1 MRARRLQNGG
11 HNIIIQFTMEE
22 KIIKTASKKSGTTD
36 LTRGNVW
43 KVLLLYCLP
52 IFGSAMVQQLY
63 SLVDL
68 LVVGNFAANSNLA
81 VNAVGNATTVVNIL
95 LAFALGANAG
105 CSVTVAKYFGAK
117 NHTKVRETVN
127 TSIITFAALCAVTM
141 VLGFAFGNLSMDALS
156 VDASYRADCLT
167 YLYIYAGSLPFVF
180 LYNTGCG
187 ICSAMGDSKTPFI
200 FLVVSS
206 LLNVVLDLVFVCV
219 FHWDVAGA
227 AWATFISQAISAVL
241 TAYVLARK
249 LKKLPCEDK
258 PRIFVKNISRD
269 LMITSVPVI
278 LQNAFVSVGNFFVS
292 KRINSISLDATTGFT
307 AAFKLVSMAN
317 MGVSQMTS
325 GLANFCS
332 QNKAVGENRRILKG
346 FFAVLV
352 YCLITNAIFMAAFI
366 SAPEFFTRLFVDS
379 EKLTADALAYSCN
392 FIVIVSSFLP
402 VVCVKI
408 VCDGTVRGCGGNLG
422 FTISTFTDLILR
434 VVFVYILVGP
444 LGFPGVSWA
453 WAIGWSVSM
462 FVAVGFF
469 LAIPCLRT
477 VFFKNYKPKTKPD
490 LQ

>member
-1 MRARRLQNGG
+1 MCARRLQNGG
-11 HNIIIQFTMEE
+11 RNTIIFFAMEE
-22 KIIKTASKKSGTTD
+22 NIKTKKSGTTD

-43 KVLLLYCLP
+43 KLLLFYCLP

-81 VNAVGNATTVVNIL
+81 VNAVGNATTIVNIL

-127 TSIITFAALCAVTM
+127 TSIITFSALCAVTM
-141 VLGFAFGNLSMDALS
+141 VLGFAFGDLSMDALS
-156 VDASYRADCLT
+156 VDSSYRADCLT
-167 YLYIYAGSLPFVF
+167 YLYVYAGSLPFVF

-206 LLNVVLDLVFVCV
+206 LLNVGLDLLFVCV

-241 TAYVLARK
+241 TAFVLARK
-249 LKKLPCEDK
+249 LAKLPADEK
-258 PRIFVKNISRD
+258 PRMFVKDISRD

-292 KRINSISLDATTGFT
+292 KRINDIGLDATTGFT

-317 MGVSQMTS
+317 VGVSQMTS

-332 QNKAVGENRRILKG
+332 QNKAVGEYKRIVQG
-346 FFAVLV
+346 FVAVLV
-352 YCLITNAIFMAAFI
+352 YCLITNAVFMAAFI
-366 SAPEFFTRLFVDS
+366 SAPAFFTRLFVDAD
-379 EKLTADALAYSCN
+379 KLTADALAYSCN
-392 FIVIVSSFLP
+392 FIVIVTSFLP

-408 VCDGTVRGCGGNLG
+408 VCDGVVRGCGGNLG

-434 VVFVYILVGP
+434 VAFVYILVP
-444 LGFPGVSWA
+444 FMGFSGVSWA
-453 WAIGWSVSM
+453 WAIGWALGAL
-462 FVAVGFF
+462 VAVSFF
-469 LAIPCLRT
+469 LAIPCLRPI
-477 VFFKNYKPKTKPD
+477 FFKNHKPKPVIK
-490 LQ
+490 

>member
-1 MRARRLQNGG
+1 
-11 HNIIIQFTMEE
+11 MENSV
-22 KIIKTASKKSGTTD
+22 KAKKTGTTD

-68 LVVGNFAANSNLA
+68 LVVGNFAAQSNLA
-81 VNAVGNATTVVNIL
+81 VNAVGNATTIVNIL

-117 NHTKVRETVN
+117 NYLKVKETVN
-127 TSIITFAALCAVTM
+127 TSIIAFSALCAVTM
-141 VLGFAFGNLSMDALS
+141 VLGFAFGDLSMTALS
-156 VDASYRADCLT
+156 VDSSYRADCLT
-167 YLYIYAGSLPFVF
+167 YLYVYAGSMPFVF

-241 TAYVLARK
+241 TAFVLARK
-249 LKKLPCEDK
+249 LKRLPCEDK
-258 PRIFVKNISRD
+258 PRLFVKNICTD
-269 LMITSVPVI
+269 LIITSVPVI

-292 KRINSISLDATTGFT
+292 KRINDISLDATTGFT
-307 AAFKLVSMAN
+307 AAFKLISMAN
-317 MGVSQMTS
+317 VGVSQMTS

-332 QNKAVGENRRILKG
+332 QNKAVGQYRRIVQG
-346 FFAVLV
+346 YIAVLV
-352 YCLITNAIFMAAFI
+352 YCLVTNAVFMTAFI

-392 FIVIVSSFLP
+392 FIVIVTSFLP

-408 VCDGTVRGCGGNLG
+408 VCDGVVRGCGGNIG
-422 FTISTFTDLILR
+422 FTVSTFSDLILR
-434 VVFVYILVGP
+434 VAFVYILVP
-444 LGFPGVSWA
+444 SMGFAGVSWA
-453 WAIGWSVSM
+453 WAIGWVLGM
-462 FVAVGFF
+462 LVAAGFF
-469 LAIPCLRT
+469 FAVPCLRQ
-477 VFFKNYKPKTKPD
+477 VFFKKYKPETKPD

>member
-1 MRARRLQNGG
+1 MQIAMQDNVKTKRR
-11 HNIIIQFTMEE
+11 
-22 KIIKTASKKSGTTD
+22 GTTD

-43 KVLLLYCLP
+43 KLLLFYCLP

-117 NHTKVRETVN
+117 NYVKVKETVN

-141 VLGFAFGNLSMDALS
+141 VLGFAFGDLSMSALS
-156 VDASYRADCLT
+156 VDASYRDDCLT
-167 YLYIYAGSLPFVF
+167 YLYVYAGSMPFVF

-200 FLVVSS
+200 FLVISS
-206 LLNVVLDLVFVCV
+206 LLNVGLDFLFVCA

-241 TAYVLARK
+241 TTFVLARK
-249 LKKLPCEDK
+249 LKKLSCEEK
-258 PRIFVKNISRD
+258 PRRFVRNISRD

-307 AAFKLVSMAN
+307 AAFKLITMAAV
-317 MGVSQMTS
+317 GVSQMTS

-332 QNKAVGENRRILKG
+332 QNKAVGEYKRIVQG

-352 YCLITNAIFMAAFI
+352 YGLITNAVFMVAFI
-366 SAPEFFTRLFVDS
+366 SAPVFFTQLFVDS
-379 EKLTADALAYSCN
+379 QKLTEDALNYSCN
-392 FIVIVSSFLP
+392 FLVIVSSFLP
-402 VVCVKI
+402 VVSVKI
-408 VCDGTVRGCGGNLG
+408 VCDDTVRGCGGNLG
-422 FTISTFTDLILR
+422 FTISTFTDLVLR
-434 VVFVYILVGP
+434 VLFVYLLVGP
-444 LGFPGVSWA
+444 MGFSGVSWA

-462 FVAVGFF
+462 FIAIGFF
-469 LAIPCLRT
+469 LAIPCLRS
-477 VFFKNYKPKTKPD
+477 VLFKNHTPKPKIK
-490 LQ
+490 

>member
-1 MRARRLQNGG
+1 
-11 HNIIIQFTMEE
+11 MENSV
-22 KIIKTASKKSGTTD
+22 KAKKTGTTD

-68 LVVGNFAANSNLA
+68 LVVGNFAAQSNLA
-81 VNAVGNATTVVNIL
+81 VNAVGNATTIVNIL

-117 NHTKVRETVN
+117 NYLKVKETVN
-127 TSIITFAALCAVTM
+127 TSIIAFSALCAVTM
-141 VLGFAFGNLSMDALS
+141 ILGFAFGDLSMTALS
-156 VDASYRADCLT
+156 VDSSYRADCLT
-167 YLYIYAGSLPFVF
+167 YLYVYAGSLPFVF

-206 LLNVVLDLVFVCV
+206 LLNVVLDLLFVCV

-241 TAYVLARK
+241 TAVVLAAK
-249 LKKLPCEDK
+249 LKKLPSEQP
-258 PRIFVKNISRD
+258 PRRFVKDICRD
-269 LMITSVPVI
+269 LVITSVPVI

-292 KRINSISLDATTGFT
+292 KRINDIGIDATTGFT

-317 MGVSQMTS
+317 VGVSQMTS

-332 QNKAVGENRRILKG
+332 QNKAVGEYGRIVRG
-346 FFAVLV
+346 FAVVLV
-352 YCLITNAIFMAAFI
+352 YCLITNAVFMTAFI
-366 SAPEFFTRLFVDS
+366 SAPQFFTRLFVDAD
-379 EKLTADALAYSCN
+379 KLTAAALDYSCN

-408 VCDGTVRGCGGNLG
+408 VCDGAVRGCGGNLG

-434 VVFVYILVGP
+434 VAFVYILTSP
-444 LGFPGVSWA
+444 MGFAGVSWA
-453 WAIGWSVSM
+453 WAIGWAIGAV
-462 FVAVGFF
+462 VAVSFF
-469 LAIPCLRT
+469 FAIPCLRG
-477 VFFKNYKPKTKPD
+477 VFFKNHTPKPQLK
-490 LQ
+490 

>member
-1 MRARRLQNGG
+1 MNKQA
-11 HNIIIQFTMEE
+11 
-22 KIIKTASKKSGTTD
+22 KKSGTGTTD
-36 LTRGNVW
+36 LTRGNEW
-43 KVLLLYCLP
+43 KLLLWYCLP

-81 VNAVGNATTVVNIL
+81 VNAVGNATTIVNIL

-105 CSVTVAKYFGAK
+105 CSVTVAKYSGAK
-117 NHTKVRETVN
+117 NHLKVRETVN
-127 TSIITFAALCAVTM
+127 TAIVTFSAMCALSMA
-141 VLGFAFGNLSMDALS
+141 LGFAFGDLSMDALS
-156 VDASYRADCLT
+156 VDDSYRADCLT
-167 YLYIYAGSLPFVF
+167 YLYVYAGSLPFVF

-206 LLNVVLDLVFVCV
+206 LLNVVLDLLFVCV

-241 TAYVLARK
+241 TAVVLAAK
-249 LKKLPCEDK
+249 LKKLPSEQP
-258 PRIFVKNISRD
+258 PRRFVKDICRD
-269 LMITSVPVI
+269 LVITSVPVI

-292 KRINSISLDATTGFT
+292 KRINDIGIDATTGFT

-317 MGVSQMTS
+317 VGVSQMTS

-332 QNKAVGENRRILKG
+332 QNKAVGEYRRIVKG
-346 FFAVLV
+346 FAVVLV
-352 YCLITNAIFMAAFI
+352 YCLITNAVFMAAFI
-366 SAPEFFTRLFVDS
+366 SAPQFFTRLFVDAD
-379 EKLTADALAYSCN
+379 KLTAAALDYSCN

-408 VCDGTVRGCGGNLG
+408 VCDGAVRGCGGNLG

-434 VVFVYILVGP
+434 VAFVYILTTP
-444 LGFPGVSWA
+444 MGFAGVSWA
-453 WAIGWSVSM
+453 WAIGWAIGAV
-462 FVAVGFF
+462 VAVSFF
-469 LAIPCLRT
+469 FAIPCLRG
-477 VFFKNYKPKTKPD
+477 VFFKNHTPKPQLK
-490 LQ
+490 

>member
-1 MRARRLQNGG
+1 MPNGG
-11 HNIIIQFTMEE
+11 RAYIIMYAMQERT
-22 KIIKTASKKSGTTD
+22 KKSSGTTD
-36 LTRGNVW
+36 LTRGSVW
-43 KVLLLYCLP
+43 KVLLFYCLP

-117 NHTKVRETVN
+117 NHLKVKETVN
-127 TSIITFAALCAVTM
+127 TAVVTFSALCALSM
-141 VLGFAFGNLSMDALS
+141 ALGFAFGDLSMDALS
-156 VDASYRADCLT
+156 VDPSYRADCLT
-167 YLYIYAGSLPFVF
+167 YLYVYAGSMPFVF

-187 ICSAMGDSKTPFI
+187 ICSAMGDSKTPFV

-241 TAYVLARK
+241 TAFVLARK
-249 LKKLPCEDK
+249 LRALPCEER
-258 PRIFVKNISRD
+258 PRLFAGNISRD
-269 LMITSVPVI
+269 LVAASVPVI
-278 LQNAFVSVGNFFVS
+278 LQNAFVSVGNFFVN
-292 KRINSISLDATTGFT
+292 KRINDIGLDATTGFT

-317 MGVSQMTS
+317 VGVSQMTS

-332 QNKAVGENRRILKG
+332 QNKAVGENRRIIKG

-352 YCLITNAIFMAAFI
+352 YCLVTNAVFMAAFI
-366 SAPEFFTRLFVDS
+366 SAPQFFTGLFVDA
-379 EKLTADALAYSCN
+379 EKLTPDAMACSCN
-392 FIVIVSSFLP
+392 FIVIVCSFLP

-408 VCDGTVRGCGGNLG
+408 VCDGAVRGCGGNLG
-422 FTISTFTDLILR
+422 FTVSTFSDLILR
-434 VVFVYILVGP
+434 VAFVYILVP
-444 LGFPGVSWA
+444 SMGFSGVSWA
-453 WAIGWSVSM
+453 WAIGWSLGAL
-462 FVAVGFF
+462 VAVGFF
-469 LAIPCLRT
+469 LAIPCLRP
-477 VFFKNYKPKTKPD
+477 VFFKNHVPKPA
-490 LQ
+490 LR